1 MSDKQVAITVHELMS
16 QSVLNINTRFTVRL
30 RFNKMKIQSRVRTG
44 ITIYK
49 YMNVTRFK
57 VVITETMYIF
67 VINS

>member
-1 MSDKQVAITVHELMS
+1 MS
-16 QSVLNINTRFTVRL
+16 QSVLNINTWFTVRL

-44 ITIYK
+44 KTIYK